1 MKLNEAIN
9 ILHLNKK
16 YNINN
21 LHCLTNEEL
30 RKQYHIL
37 ALDKHPDKNDNIDY
51 DDEFKNINIAYET
64 IKKYIQ
70 LKNSE
75 DFNDYQNSSKNSND
89 NDSNYNFIEL
99 VLKFIKLLNNYS
111 NDNIN
116 NFKHECYEYTNVL
129 LESFFMDMDFY
140 KLKYFIWILN
150 NETIIKNYINFNNN
164 INIDYIKNFLYNK
177 INKYEIIIIKP
188 SLYQI
193 YNSYI
198 HKLDICNNNIIIPLW
213 HKELIID
220 KYIIKIE
227 PELSNNI
234 LIDEDN
240 NIHYNIKDNIYNI
253 IVKYYE
259 KKIIPI
265 NIDNIIKFDLPI
277 ERIIIK
283 ENLSITFY
291 NIGIPIIDNKNILN
305 NKKKSNIILHFNL

>member
-9 ILHLNKK
+9 ILNLNKR
-16 YNINN
+16 YNIDN
-21 LHCLTNEEL
+21 LYNLSSEEL

-37 ALDKHPDKNDNIDY
+37 ALEKHPDKNYNLDY
-51 DDEFKNINIAYET
+51 NDEFKKINIAYET
-64 IKKYIQ
+64 LKKYIQ
-70 LKNSE
+70 LKNNE
-75 DFNDYQNSSKNSND
+75 ENNNYQHD
-89 NDSNYNFIEL
+89 NNIDNNHNFIEL
-99 VLKFIKLLNNYS
+99 VFKFINLLNHNRNNF

-116 NFKHECYEYTNVL
+116 NFKNECYEYSNDL
-129 LESFFMDMDFY
+129 LESFFIDMDFY
-140 KLKYFIWILN
+140 RLKYFIWLLN
-150 NETIIKNYINFNNN
+150 NESIINNYINFSN
-164 INIDYIKNFLYNK
+164 INIDDIKKILYKK
-177 INKYEIIIIKP
+177 IKEYEIIFIKP
-188 SLYQI
+188 SLNQI

-213 HKELIID
+213 HKELMID

-227 PELSNNI
+227 PDLSNNI

-240 NIHYNIKDNIYNI
+240 NIHYYMKDSIYNI
-253 IVKYYE
+253 ILKYYE

-265 NIDNIIKFDLPI
+265 NINNIIKFDLPI